1 MASINKAML
10 IGYLGSDPEF
20 RQTSGGLMTAN
31 VNIATSSRRKGRDGQ
46 YEDVTEWHRLV
57 FFDKLADVVHDC
69 CRKGSM
75 IYVEGRLQTRKWRD
89 KDGIDRWSTEIVV
102 QTLQL
107 LDRKSSNEQQRPAPP
122 PPDTAGA
129 YGEEVPF

>member
-1 MASINKAML
+1 
-10 IGYLGSDPEF
+10 
-20 RQTSGGLMTAN
+20 
-31 VNIATSSRRKGRDGQ
+31 
-46 YEDVTEWHRLV
+46 
-57 FFDKLADVVHDC
+57 
-69 CRKGSM
+69 M

-107 LDRKSSNEQQRPAPP
+107 LDRKSESNQQRPAPP
-122 PPDTAGA
+122 PPENAGA